1 MVNRRFHW
9 QRAMEGAC
17 AKFLRARFVG
27 KLRSAEP
34 LPTQPEIEIWSSET
48 AVHNQKLDRAAFPCS
63 SHTGRE
69 KFATGPPPPPP
80 NFPHSPGAI
89 LCFPPKQFPVF

>member
-1 MVNRRFHW
+1 MGPV
-9 QRAMEGAC
+9 

-34 LPTQPEIEIWSSET
+34 LPTQSGIEIRSSET

-69 KFATGPPPPPP
+69 KFADRPKVVTSVCGDAAPT
-80 NFPHSPGAI
+80 NLSRGA
-89 LCFPPKQFPVF
+89 PSRGV